1 MFDASYM
8 EFDLDASI
16 RVSLNVDIIAVDRL
30 FPEMEWSLKAPYDSC
45 CPIRK
50 VSVGNPPVMFGQ
62 TLMQASAKSAGTCT
76 LEEEP

>member
-50 VSVGNPPVMFGQ
+50 VSVGNPPVMLGLQRIARFGYIW
-62 TLMQASAKSAGTCT
+62 SF
-76 LEEEP
+76 